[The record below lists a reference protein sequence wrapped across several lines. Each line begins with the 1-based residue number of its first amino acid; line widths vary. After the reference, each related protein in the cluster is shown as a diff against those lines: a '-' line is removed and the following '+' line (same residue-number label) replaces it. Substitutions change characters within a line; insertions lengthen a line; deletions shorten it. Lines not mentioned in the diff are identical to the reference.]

1 MNNAYK
7 KIAEKLGVE
16 EKIVELCV
24 TDAVNNDIQP
34 INTVQYPSKT
44 DLVVK
49 DIIQFF
55 YRISL
60 EEQL

>member
-34 INTVQYPSKT
+34 IYTVQDPSKT